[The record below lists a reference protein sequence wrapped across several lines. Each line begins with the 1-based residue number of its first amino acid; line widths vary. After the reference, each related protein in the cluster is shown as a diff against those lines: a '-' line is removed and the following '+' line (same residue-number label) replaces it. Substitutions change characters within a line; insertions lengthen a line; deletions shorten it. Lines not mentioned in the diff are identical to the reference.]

1 MELPVARGWESMY
14 RSSVLKLL
22 SGARDRA
29 TEEKK
34 ILMISQ
40 SQGIHS
46 TLLALRHGNRVN
58 KDYRTQTN
66 TMEQD
71 ISSSAVLVH

>member
-1 MELPVARGWESMY
+1 MELSVTRGWESMY

-34 ILMISQ
+34 ILTVSQ

-46 TLLALRHGNRVN
+46 TLLVLRHGNRVN
-58 KDYRTQTN
+58 KDYRTPTN